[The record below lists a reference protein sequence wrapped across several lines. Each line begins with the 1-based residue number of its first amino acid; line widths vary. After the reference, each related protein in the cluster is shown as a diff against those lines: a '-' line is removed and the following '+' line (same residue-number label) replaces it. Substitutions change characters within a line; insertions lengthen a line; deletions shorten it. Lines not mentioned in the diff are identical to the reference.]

1 MPEIH
6 PIIKKL
12 QYKDLGQ
19 PVLMLNAPQAYQEVI
34 ISLQGDVHTE
44 PVQAPY
50 DFVQAFGT
58 SNEELRRL
66 AEIAAGS
73 VADNGLLWLCYPKKT
88 SKTYKNS
95 DCSRESVAGI
105 LADEGYEPVRQIAID
120 EDWSALRYRKAELI
134 KTMTRSFAATAK
146 GKERTGQEDGK

>member
-1 MPEIH
+1 MLETH
-6 PIIKKL
+6 PVVKKL

-19 PVLMLNAPQAYQEVI
+19 PVLILNAPEAYQEVI
-34 ISLQGDVHTE
+34 RSLQGEVHTE

-50 DFVQAFGT
+50 DFVQ
-58 SNEELRRL
+58 
-66 AEIAAGS
+66 
-73 VADNGLLWLCYPKKT
+73 ADNGLLWLCYPKKT

-95 DCSRESVAGI
+95 DCSRDSIAGI

-120 EDWSALRYRKAELI
+120 EDWSALRYRKVEQI

-146 GKERTGQEDGK
+146 GKERTGQGESM

>member
-34 ISLQGDVHTE
+34 SSLQGDVHTE
-44 PVQAPY
+44 PVQALY

-95 DCSRESVAGI
+95 DCSRESVTGI

>member
-34 ISLQGDVHTE
+34 SSLQGDVHTE

-58 SNEELRRL
+58 SNEELRRM

-95 DCSRESVAGI
+95 DCSRESVTGI

-134 KTMTRSFAATAK
+134 KTMTRSFAATAN

>member
-34 ISLQGDVHTE
+34 SFLQGDVHTE

-95 DCSRESVAGI
+95 DCSRESVTGI

>member
-34 ISLQGDVHTE
+34 SSLQGDVHTE

-95 DCSRESVAGI
+95 DCSRESVTGI

-146 GKERTGQEDGK
+146 GKERTGQEDDK

>member
-1 MPEIH
+1 MLETH
-6 PIIKKL
+6 PVVKKL

-19 PVLMLNAPQAYQEVI
+19 PVLILNAPEAYQEVVR
-34 ISLQGDVHTE
+34 SLQGEVHTE

-58 SNEELRRL
+58 SNGQLREL
-66 AEIAAGS
+66 AKVAAS
-73 VADNGLLWLCYPKKT
+73 AVADNGLLWLCYPKKT

-95 DCSRESVAGI
+95 DCSRDSIAGI

-120 EDWSALRYRKAELI
+120 EDWSALRYRKVEQI

-146 GKERTGQEDGK
+146 GKERTGQGESM